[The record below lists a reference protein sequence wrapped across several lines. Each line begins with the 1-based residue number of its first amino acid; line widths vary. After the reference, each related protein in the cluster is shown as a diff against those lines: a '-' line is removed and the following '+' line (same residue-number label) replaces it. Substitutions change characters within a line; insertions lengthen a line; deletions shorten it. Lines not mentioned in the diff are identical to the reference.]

1 VAVAGRPRPRHAPGP
16 SHPERHRLTGAAGPW
31 DRRQTTRRAALEL
44 VTATG
49 IVTGVRSVTSV
60 TSVGIVTGT
69 DTDTD
74 TDTTACFEAGIGFS
88 VGIVTSANAAAGT
101 EAGASTGIAAV
112 LRPNVSREE
121 CLPVAGGAVSSRDHA

>member
-16 SHPERHRLTGAAGPW
+16 SHPERHRLTRAAGPW
-31 DRRQTTRRAALEL
+31 DRRQTTWRAALEL
-44 VTATG
+44 VTAAG

-60 TSVGIVTGT
+60 TSVGIVT

-74 TDTTACFEAGIGFS
+74 TGTTVCFEAGIGFS
-88 VGIVTSANAAAGT
+88 VAVVTSANAAAVT